1 MTEFPLISV
10 IIPCHNVAT
19 TIAAAVRTVSRQLY
33 GNIEIICVENGSTDN
48 TLACLTELAARE
60 PRLRVI
66 NSSTGLGTS
75 RMAGVAAAKGDLIAF
90 LDGDDFYEP
99 DFLTETYAAM
109 VAHDADLVQC
119 AIRYIWP
126 DRDYSHAAP
135 AGVVSGEQCSFRI
148 DTLDEFPYLQPHAW
162 NKLYKRFLL
171 DGCFIQDEPYEDAQS
186 IVEIAERCRKFVVI
200 PDPLCNSNKRFSI
213 VTGSG
218 TASLENASRYL
229 LGVFKSQ
236 RGYFAKEQRAGRKKW
251 GVPLPGCTYANISN
265 YLRSVDSTI
274 ADADIEDQRF
284 FLSHLQSYASDLR
297 AITTPQECAAIAS
310 ESYRLKNMAEELA
323 AGDRVFIAD
332 PAYPAK
338 PARDAALRKLEA
350 ELAELDAQTEKDPNT
365 WIFATWAYFGKHT
378 MDNPRAVF
386 EYVKNRPEIHK
397 VILMNGTYN
406 HEDLCVDGQNVTV
419 LPTRSAEG
427 LRLLTRAGVIIGAY
441 SMHEAFGY
449 RRLHPHPG
457 RKIIQCWHGIPVKRV
472 GLALKSD
479 LEPWWPVEH
488 QRYAAVASSSDLD
501 RSTMIK
507 SFAPRNPER
516 VKLTGYPRHDFL
528 SMPESQLPA
537 DYRDHLDIIRARLS
551 GRRLVLFG
559 LTWRMNAKDRIDPN
573 LEQLQRLDKLFAANN
588 AVLGFRSHRNM
599 VRHRLTFPLISDNV
613 VQFGDIPEANIL
625 LRLCD
630 ALVSDYSGLFVDYLL
645 LDRPTFLYTPDIDAY
660 RRARG
665 LNYEPEMFL
674 PHETPITEFD
684 MLEARLAD
692 FLSGNTGL
700 SAVQTAVRDRFHA
713 FPADSQATCRLLQ
726 ASGLISS
733 AGAQQ

>member
-48 TLACLTELAARE
+48 TLECLTELAARE

-99 DFLTETYAAM
+99 DFLTETHAAM

-186 IVEIAERCRKFVVI
+186 IVEIAARCRKFVVI
-200 PDPLCNSNKRFSI
+200 PDPLCNYNKRFSI
-213 VTGSG
+213 ITGDG
-218 TASLENASRYL
+218 TASLEKAGRYFSGIL
-229 LGVFKSQ
+229 KSQ
-236 RGYFAKEQRAGRKKW
+236 IGYFTEVNRAGRKKW
-251 GVPLPGCTYANISN
+251 GIPLPGCAYANVWN
-265 YLRSVDSTI
+265 YLRAVDLTI
-274 ADADIEDQRF
+274 ADADIESQRF
-284 FLSHLQSYASDLR
+284 FWSHLQSYASDLG
-297 AITTPQECAAIAS
+297 AFTTPQEYSTIVTRS
-310 ESYRLKNMAEELA
+310 HRLKNIPDEVAT
-323 AGDRVFIAD
+323 GGSVFIAD
-332 PAYPAK
+332 PPDPEK

-350 ELAELDAQTEKDPNT
+350 GLADLDARTEKDPNT

-397 VILMNGTYN
+397 VILMNGNYN

-427 LRLLTRAGVIIGAY
+427 LHLLTKAGVIITGY
-441 SMHEAFGY
+441 GMHNEFGY
-449 RRLHPHPG
+449 RRLGVHPC
-457 RKIIQCWHGIPVKRV
+457 RKFIQCWHGIPVKRV
-472 GLALKSD
+472 GLSLKSD
-479 LEPWWPVEH
+479 LEPWWPAECL
-488 QRYAAVASSSDLD
+488 RYTAVASSSDMD
-501 RSTMIK
+501 QSTMIK

-537 DYRDHLDIIRARLS
+537 DYRDLLDLVRARLA

-559 LTWRMNAKDRIDPN
+559 LTWRQDPKDRIDPD
-573 LEQLQRLDKLFAANN
+573 LEQLQRLDRLFAAHD

-599 VRHRLTFPLISDNV
+599 VRHRLTFPLVSDNV
-613 VQFGDIPEANIL
+613 IQFGDIPEANIL

-665 LNYEPEMFL
+665 LNYDPEVFL
-674 PHETPITEFD
+674 PHDTPITDFD
-684 MLEARLAD
+684 MLEAKLAQ
-692 FLSGNTGL
+692 FLEGNTDL
-700 SAVQTAVRDRFHA
+700 SAAQIAVRDRFHA
-713 FPADSQATCRLLQ
+713 FPADAQATRRLLQ
-726 ASGLISS
+726 ATGLFASE
-733 AGAQQ
+733 GAQP